1 MPSIK
6 KVKEQTKTSGNRTG
20 KRRSLSRSLYGRK
33 SRDCEA
39 LLLIPIHFTNQLH
52 FSDLKAGRLDDRVV
66 TSLLRFW
73 EARNVKKSGELMSVD
88 FMLLNEKCR
97 RYSKIRGKKVTVGLI
112 SATPLNATLLFPT
125 EALKP
130 RLQPDTWCEAGSSQG
145 VKRESETETETDA

>member
-1 MPSIK
+1 M
-6 KVKEQTKTSGNRTG
+6 
-20 KRRSLSRSLYGRK
+20 
-33 SRDCEA
+33 
-39 LLLIPIHFTNQLH
+39 
-52 FSDLKAGRLDDRVV
+52 DDRVV

-97 RYSKIRGKKVTVGLI
+97 RYSKIRGKKVIVGLI

-130 RLQPDTWCEAGSSQG
+130 RLLFFRLQPDTWCEAGSSQG